1 MSATGKPGV
10 IQSSKRGNG
19 IDSIHAA
26 FGEKK
31 KMAAG
36 KYKRSN
42 VGRRGSN
49 NRRSQPWRRPAGG
62 TAAGLP
68 IARIAGLLPV
78 PRGERRDSD
87 GKGNFQKGGENWFQW
102 FAAVNSLSWIS
113 YGKTI
118 CARVAARL
126 GLEPRQTDSE
136 SVVLPLH
143 HRAVKPF
150 RPAGAAL
157 GESGPPSRRLEPAMG
172 LEPATPCL
180 QNRCSAIELRRRGSP
195 IVKKGNAN
203 NGCTAA
209 NLGLGSRDWWLP
221 GDSNPEPTD

>member
-1 MSATGKPGV
+1 MAMSATDKPGV
-10 IQSSKRGNG
+10 IQSSKRG
-19 IDSIHAA
+19 IDSSNPAV
-26 FGEKK
+26 GEQKK
-31 KMAAG
+31 W
-36 KYKRSN
+36 
-42 VGRRGSN
+42 RRENISGATLDGVVN
-49 NRRSQPWRRPAGG
+49 NRRGQPWCRRPGG
-62 TAAGLP
+62 TTAELP
-68 IARIAGLLPV
+68 VARIAGRFPV
-78 PRGERRDSD
+78 SRVERRDSD
-87 GKGNFQKGGENWFQW
+87 GKGNFQRGGENWFQW

-143 HRAVKPF
+143 HREVKPF
-150 RPAGAAL
+150 RPAGAAV
-157 GESGPPSRRLEPAMG
+157 GKSGRPSRRLEPAMG

-195 IVKKGNAN
+195 TVQKGNSN
-203 NGCTAA
+203 NGGTAA
-209 NLGLGSRDWWLP
+209 NLGLESRDWWLP